1 MRERTFK
8 ESGFLLLEILIA
20 SLILAGAVAAGMYL
34 FRTGFQYLEKIKEN
48 NLLASKV
55 PQALSYLYQ
64 VADLEKGEGEV
75 NLGEEVKLRWRAS
88 LLERVRPQV
97 ARAGPDNSTSYELYL
112 YGVEFT
118 LSTPKLERDYYTYVT
133 KYKILTSGNGTTS
146 NSTTS
151 NATTSNDTVNR

>member
-1 MRERTFK
+1 VRERTLK
-8 ESGFLLLEILIA
+8 KGGFLLLEILIA

-75 NLGEEVKLRWRAS
+75 NLGEEVKLRWRGS
-88 LLERVRPQV
+88 LLEKVRPQV
-97 ARAGPDNSTSYELYL
+97 TPTGLSNSTPYELYL

-118 LSTPKLERDYYTYVT
+118 LSTTKLERDYYTYVT
-133 KYKILTSGNGTTS
+133 KYKVLTSINA
-146 NSTTS
+146 TTS
-151 NATTSNDTVNR
+151 NATVSR

>member
-1 MRERTFK
+1 VRERTFK
-8 ESGFLLLEILIA
+8 EGGFLLLEILIA

-75 NLGEEVKLRWRAS
+75 NLGEEVKLRWSAS
-88 LLERVRPQV
+88 LLEKVRPQV
-97 ARAGPDNSTSYELYL
+97 SFEAGNFTAYELSLYQVEFILSTS
-112 YGVEFT
+112 
-118 LSTPKLERDYYTYVT
+118 KLERTYTTFVT
-133 KYKILTSGNGTTS
+133 KYKMLIKPGE
-146 NSTTS
+146 
-151 NATTSNDTVNR
+151 AF